1 MVEESRDRSADD
13 SAIYERIRARMLGMF
28 GQKPWVQDVIQT
40 AFESF
45 LRKKHTFRGEGSM
58 EAFADAIAMN
68 AARDC
73 MRRRKRKHFFL
84 SLFAEHGPW
93 SPLTPTPEAETEDR
107 DRIRRLQA
115 IMESLGP
122 KYRIPYLLY
131 YVENVKI
138 AEIAEIEGVSEE
150 AIRKRITRARARI
163 RDLAREDPV
172 LAEWLETTRGVE

>member
-1 MVEESRDRSADD
+1 MVDKSKDKNSDD
-13 SAIYERIRARMLGMF
+13 SAIYERIRTRMLGMF

-40 AFESF
+40 AFESY
-45 LRKKHTFRGEGSM
+45 LRKKHTFRGEGSI
-58 EAFADAIAMN
+58 EAFSDSIALN

-73 MRRRKRKHFFL
+73 MRRQKRKHLVL
-84 SLFAEHGPW
+84 SLFAEHGQW
-93 SPLTPTPEAETEDR
+93 APLTPTPESETEDR
-107 DRIRRLQA
+107 DRIRRLQS
-115 IMESLGP
+115 ILESLGP

-163 RDLAREDPV
+163 RSLARDDPV
-172 LAEWLETTRGVE
+172 LAEWLDTTGGME